1 MLLRTMNFLKHLD
14 TIENEIEEIVEI
26 VDCDIIVYLF
36 SRQFF

>member
-1 MLLRTMNFLKHLD
+1 MNFLKHLD